1 MRELREPSRLRF
13 ALRRRATAWL
23 AVASFF
29 GLVLTQ
35 PFHAS
40 TPAATAGAASATQA
54 VAAGDLPAHHAAHDP
69 GLCALCRAAAQTR
82 FDLRPPAPA
91 IAVDGSSLPLH
102 LPAPVSPGSAPELR
116 SARPRA
122 PPAPSAALP
131 S

>member
-29 GLVLTQ
+29 GLLLSQ
-35 PFHAS
+35 PLHAS
-40 TPAATAGAASATQA
+40 IPASAGGSAATQV
-54 VAAGDLPAHHAAHDP
+54 VAPGDLPAHYAAHDP
-69 GLCALCRAAAQTR
+69 GLCALCRAAAQKR
-82 FDLRPPAPA
+82 FDLRTPAPA
-91 IAVDGSSLPLH
+91 IAVAGSSLPLH

-122 PPAPSAALP
+122 PPAPSAALL